1 MSEQTEPKI
10 EQHVI
15 GDVYAKYKRIGELL
29 KKAEI
34 IPDSHWRDVD
44 EVVDALETVEN
55 YLEGNI
61 GSGDF

>member
-1 MSEQTEPKI
+1 MEQLPKI

-29 KKAEI
+29 DKAET
-34 IPDSHWRDVD
+34 IPDSHWKDVD
-44 EVVDALETVEN
+44 EVVDALTEVEN

-61 GSGDF
+61 GSED